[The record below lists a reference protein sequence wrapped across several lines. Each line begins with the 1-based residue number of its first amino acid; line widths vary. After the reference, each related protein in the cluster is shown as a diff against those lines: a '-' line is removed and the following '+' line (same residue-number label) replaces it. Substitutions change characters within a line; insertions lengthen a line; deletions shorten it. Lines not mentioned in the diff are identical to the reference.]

1 MDRPSVVR
9 HSKRWSQIGIAEQR
23 SQRHVVKRRCK
34 GDEERSMKIPNAAV
48 LQRTNPHKRDWR
60 LTFWPFLIAL
70 AALLVT
76 PLAAHAQDDTP
87 ARVARIANFGGQL
100 LLAPDDRA
108 NEWEPIG
115 L

>member
-1 MDRPSVVR
+1 
-9 HSKRWSQIGIAEQR
+9 
-23 SQRHVVKRRCK
+23 
-34 GDEERSMKIPNAAV
+34 MKIPNAAV

-100 LLAPDDRA
+100 LLEFELSQQVRGGRIKKENLPLEIDNEDR
-108 NEWEPIG
+108 IG
-115 L
+115 N